1 MVCHL
6 SEAHVLL
13 SAKIDAAITA
23 YQLPKS
29 GLLSPSPS
37 RPSVP
42 SQEAPSI
49 SVLSSPFNSSLSVAH
64 LSRPVKSQPAA
75 SSARPAEDVR
85 PFEGEPLP
93 PSSLLFLRIDVPV
106 ATSTS
111 IMAST
116 SASMIPSLTASTSAS
131 MIPSLTSSASASM
144 IPSLTASTSASTI
157 PSLTSSTIPS
167 LTASMMAVAPSA
179 VHFECAYELRRP
191 GQTQEVTAALLQWL
205 RAMRL
210 LRVGD
215 APVVQQRAVEAI
227 EAVVGKVTV
236 EEAKG
241 VKKTKSGVEEAKV
254 ARKSKEGGCRGDD

>member
-6 SEAHVLL
+6 PEAHVLL

-111 IMAST
+111 IMSST

-131 MIPSLTSSASASM
+131 MIPSLT
-144 IPSLTASTSASTI
+144 ASTSASTI
-157 PSLTSSTIPS
+157 PSLTSSMIPS
-167 LTASMMAVAPSA
+167 LTASMMALAPSA

-254 ARKSKEGGCRGDD
+254 ARKSKEGGCRGND

>member
-6 SEAHVLL
+6 PEAHVLL

-116 SASMIPSLTASTSAS
+116 ASMTASTIPSLTASTSAS
-131 MIPSLTSSASASM
+131 MIPSLT
-144 IPSLTASTSASTI
+144 ASTSA
-157 PSLTSSTIPS
+157 STIPS

-191 GQTQEVTAALLQWL
+191 GQTQEATAALLQWL

-210 LRVGD
+210 LRAGD

-254 ARKSKEGGCRGDD
+254 ARKSKEGGCRGND

>member
-6 SEAHVLL
+6 PEAHVLL

-111 IMAST
+111 IMSST

-131 MIPSLTSSASASM
+131 MIPSLT
-144 IPSLTASTSASTI
+144 ASTSASTI
-157 PSLTSSTIPS
+157 PSLTV
-167 LTASMMAVAPSA
+167 SMMAVAPSA

-254 ARKSKEGGCRGDD
+254 ARKSKEGGCRGND

>member
-6 SEAHVLL
+6 PEAHVLL

-111 IMAST
+111 IMSST

-131 MIPSLTSSASASM
+131 M
-144 IPSLTASTSASTI
+144 
-157 PSLTSSTIPS
+157 IPS

-210 LRVGD
+210 LRAGD

-254 ARKSKEGGCRGDD
+254 ARKSKEGGCRGND

>member
-6 SEAHVLL
+6 PEAHVLL

-131 MIPSLTSSASASM
+131 MIPSLT
-144 IPSLTASTSASTI
+144 ASTSASTI

-254 ARKSKEGGCRGDD
+254 ARKSKEGGCRGND

>member
-6 SEAHVLL
+6 PEAHVLL

-111 IMAST
+111 IMSST

-131 MIPSLTSSASASM
+131 MIPSLAASTSASM
-144 IPSLTASTSASTI
+144 IPSLTASTSASM
-157 PSLTSSTIPS
+157 
-167 LTASMMAVAPSA
+167 TASMTALAPSA

-210 LRVGD
+210 LRAGD

-254 ARKSKEGGCRGDD
+254 ARKSKEGGCRGND

>member
-6 SEAHVLL
+6 PEAHVLL

-111 IMAST
+111 IMSST
-116 SASMIPSLTASTSAS
+116 SASMIPSLTAST
-131 MIPSLTSSASASM
+131 SASM

-215 APVVQQRAVEAI
+215 APVVQQRAMEAI

-254 ARKSKEGGCRGDD
+254 ARKSKEGGCRGND

>member
-6 SEAHVLL
+6 PEAHVLL

-111 IMAST
+111 IMAT
-116 SASMIPSLTASTSAS
+116 TSAS
-131 MIPSLTSSASASM
+131 MIPSLTSSASAAM

>member
-6 SEAHVLL
+6 PEAHVLL

-116 SASMIPSLTASTSAS
+116 SASMIPSLT
-131 MIPSLTSSASASM
+131 SSASASM

-157 PSLTSSTIPS
+157 PSLTSSMIPS
-167 LTASMMAVAPSA
+167 LTASMMALAPSA

-254 ARKSKEGGCRGDD
+254 ARKSKEGGCRGND

>member
-6 SEAHVLL
+6 PEAHVLL

-111 IMAST
+111 IMSST

-131 MIPSLTSSASASM
+131 MIPSLT
-144 IPSLTASTSASTI
+144 ASTSASTI
-157 PSLTSSTIPS
+157 PSLTV
-167 LTASMMAVAPSA
+167 SMMAVAPSA

-210 LRVGD
+210 LRAGD

-254 ARKSKEGGCRGDD
+254 ARKSKEGGCRGND

>member
-111 IMAST
+111 IMS
-116 SASMIPSLTASTSAS
+116 STSAS

-210 LRVGD
+210 LRAGD

-254 ARKSKEGGCRGDD
+254 ARKSKEGGCRGND

>member
-6 SEAHVLL
+6 PEAHVLL

-116 SASMIPSLTASTSAS
+116 SASMIPSLT
-131 MIPSLTSSASASM
+131 SSASASM

-210 LRVGD
+210 LRAGD

-254 ARKSKEGGCRGDD
+254 ARKSKEGGCRGND

>member
-6 SEAHVLL
+6 PEAHVLL

-111 IMAST
+111 IMSST
-116 SASMIPSLTASTSAS
+116 TASMIPSLTAST
-131 MIPSLTSSASASM
+131 SASM

-210 LRVGD
+210 LRMGD

-236 EEAKG
+236 EEAKA

-254 ARKSKEGGCRGDD
+254 ARKSKEGGCRGND

>member
-131 MIPSLTSSASASM
+131 MIPSLTASTSASM
-144 IPSLTASTSASTI
+144 IPSLTSSTI

-210 LRVGD
+210 LRAGD

-254 ARKSKEGGCRGDD
+254 ARKSKEGGCRGND

>member
-6 SEAHVLL
+6 PEAHVLL

-111 IMAST
+111 IMS
-116 SASMIPSLTASTSAS
+116 STSAS
-131 MIPSLTSSASASM
+131 MIPSLTSSTSASMTASM

-157 PSLTSSTIPS
+157 PSLTV
-167 LTASMMAVAPSA
+167 SMMAVAPSA

-210 LRVGD
+210 LRAGD

-254 ARKSKEGGCRGDD
+254 ARKSKEGGCRGND

>member
-6 SEAHVLL
+6 PEAHVLL

-111 IMAST
+111 IM
-116 SASMIPSLTASTSAS
+116 ASTSAS

-254 ARKSKEGGCRGDD
+254 ARKSKEGGCRGND

>member
-6 SEAHVLL
+6 PEAHVLL

-116 SASMIPSLTASTSAS
+116 SASMIPSLT
-131 MIPSLTSSASASM
+131 SSASASM

-157 PSLTSSTIPS
+157 PSLTSSMIPS

>member
-1 MVCHL
+1 M
-6 SEAHVLL
+6 
-13 SAKIDAAITA
+13 TA
-23 YQLPKS
+23 L
-29 GLLSPSPS
+29 
-37 RPSVP
+37 
-42 SQEAPSI
+42 
-49 SVLSSPFNSSLSVAH
+49 
-64 LSRPVKSQPAA
+64 
-75 SSARPAEDVR
+75 
-85 PFEGEPLP
+85 
-93 PSSLLFLRIDVPV
+93 
-106 ATSTS
+106 
-111 IMAST
+111 
-116 SASMIPSLTASTSAS
+116 
-131 MIPSLTSSASASM
+131 
-144 IPSLTASTSASTI
+144 
-157 PSLTSSTIPS
+157 
-167 LTASMMAVAPSA
+167 APSA

>member
-1 MVCHL
+1 MRQLVVCHL
-6 SEAHVLL
+6 PEAHVLL

-111 IMAST
+111 IMSST
-116 SASMIPSLTASTSAS
+116 SASM
-131 MIPSLTSSASASM
+131 
-144 IPSLTASTSASTI
+144 
-157 PSLTSSTIPS
+157 IPS

>member
-111 IMAST
+111 IMSST
-116 SASMIPSLTASTSAS
+116 SASMIPSLTAST
-131 MIPSLTSSASASM
+131 SASM

-254 ARKSKEGGCRGDD
+254 ARKSKEGGCRGND

>member
-131 MIPSLTSSASASM
+131 MIPSLTSS
-144 IPSLTASTSASTI
+144 TI

-210 LRVGD
+210 LRAGD

-254 ARKSKEGGCRGDD
+254 ARKSKEGGCRGND

>member
-6 SEAHVLL
+6 PEAHVLL

-93 PSSLLFLRIDVPV
+93 PSSLLFLRIDVPI

-111 IMAST
+111 IMSST
-116 SASMIPSLTASTSAS
+116 SASMIPSLTAST
-131 MIPSLTSSASASM
+131 SASM

-254 ARKSKEGGCRGDD
+254 ARKSKEGGCRGND

>member
-6 SEAHVLL
+6 PEAHVLL

-106 ATSTS
+106 ATSTPM
-111 IMAST
+111 MASMT
-116 SASMIPSLTASTSAS
+116 ASMTA
-131 MIPSLTSSASASM
+131 
-144 IPSLTASTSASTI
+144 
-157 PSLTSSTIPS
+157 STIPS
-167 LTASMMAVAPSA
+167 LTASMTALAPSA

-210 LRVGD
+210 LRAGD
-215 APVVQQRAVEAI
+215 ALVVQQRAVEAI

-241 VKKTKSGVEEAKV
+241 VKKTKSGMEEAKV

>member
-6 SEAHVLL
+6 PEAHVLL

-116 SASMIPSLTASTSAS
+116 SASMIPSLTSSTSAS
-131 MIPSLTSSASASM
+131 MTASM

-157 PSLTSSTIPS
+157 PSLTV
-167 LTASMMAVAPSA
+167 SMMAVAPSA

-210 LRVGD
+210 LRAGD

>member
-6 SEAHVLL
+6 PEAHVLL

-111 IMAST
+111 IMSST
-116 SASMIPSLTASTSAS
+116 SASMIPSLTAST
-131 MIPSLTSSASASM
+131 SASM

-254 ARKSKEGGCRGDD
+254 ARKSKEGGCRGND

>member
-6 SEAHVLL
+6 PEAHVLL

-106 ATSTS
+106 ATSTPM
-111 IMAST
+111 MASMT
-116 SASMIPSLTASTSAS
+116 ASMTASMIPSLASSMSA
-131 MIPSLTSSASASM
+131 
-144 IPSLTASTSASTI
+144 
-157 PSLTSSTIPS
+157 STIPS
-167 LTASMMAVAPSA
+167 LTASMTALAPSA

-210 LRVGD
+210 LRAGD
-215 APVVQQRAVEAI
+215 ALVVQQRAVEAI

-236 EEAKG
+236 EEVKA

>member
-6 SEAHVLL
+6 PEAHVLL

-116 SASMIPSLTASTSAS
+116 ASMTAST
-131 MIPSLTSSASASM
+131 

-157 PSLTSSTIPS
+157 PSLTSSMIPS
-167 LTASMMAVAPSA
+167 LTASMMALAPSA

-254 ARKSKEGGCRGDD
+254 ARKSKEGGCRGND

>member
-6 SEAHVLL
+6 PEAHVLL

-116 SASMIPSLTASTSAS
+116 SASMIPSLT
-131 MIPSLTSSASASM
+131 SSASASM
-144 IPSLTASTSASTI
+144 
-157 PSLTSSTIPS
+157 IPS

-210 LRVGD
+210 LRAGD

-254 ARKSKEGGCRGDD
+254 ARKSKEGGCRGND

>member
-6 SEAHVLL
+6 PEAHVLL

-111 IMAST
+111 IMSST

-131 MIPSLTSSASASM
+131 MIPSLT
-144 IPSLTASTSASTI
+144 ASTSASQLR
-157 PSLTSSTIPS
+157 SLPSSTIPS

-254 ARKSKEGGCRGDD
+254 ARKSKEGGCRGND

>member
-131 MIPSLTSSASASM
+131 MIPSLTSS
-144 IPSLTASTSASTI
+144 TI

-210 LRVGD
+210 LRAGD

>member
-6 SEAHVLL
+6 PEAHVLL

-131 MIPSLTSSASASM
+131 MIPSLT
-144 IPSLTASTSASTI
+144 
-157 PSLTSSTIPS
+157 
-167 LTASMMAVAPSA
+167 ASMMAVAPSA

-210 LRVGD
+210 LRAGD

-254 ARKSKEGGCRGDD
+254 ARKSKEGGCRGND

>member
-131 MIPSLTSSASASM
+131 MIPSLT
-144 IPSLTASTSASTI
+144 ASTSASTI